1 MRQSIKACRYA
12 RNDVVALCGLLGI
25 AKMGQK
31 YQEKV

>member
-1 MRQSIKACRYA
+1 MSQSIKAGCYA

-25 AKMGQK
+25 SKMGQK